1 MATPSTLILASL
13 ILLGEKQI
21 GGTLTAAEQTHWL
34 ARLNAMIDSWS
45 IDRLMCY
52 QLVQE
57 SLVLTAGTSSYTIGT
72 GGAFNT
78 DRPNKIVDPCFIRD
92 SGNLDSPLQIISAE
106 SYGRI
111 PQKTVGNTYPSY
123 LFYDSAF
130 VSSLGTIFLYPKPS
144 ASLTLFINSWKALQS
159 FALISTTVVLPPG
172 YQLAIESN
180 FAIHAAA
187 GFRDVPAEVR
197 MIARDSKAAI
207 MSLNV
212 PDMMMKMPPGLVS
225 SRGPNHSIL
234 TGP

>member
-21 GGTLTAAEQTHWL
+21 GGTLTADEQTHWL
-34 ARLNAMIDSWS
+34 ARLNAMMESWS

-52 QLVQE
+52 QLLQE
-57 SLVLTAGTSSYTIGT
+57 SFSLTAGTESYTIGS
-72 GGAFNT
+72 GGTFNT
-78 DRPNKIVDPCFIRD
+78 DRPNKIVNPCYTID
-92 SGNLDSPLQIISAE
+92 SSNVRFPVQIIAADAYRRLSIE
-106 SYGRI
+106 L
-111 PQKTVGNTYPSY
+111 TGNTCPSY

-130 VSSLGTIFLYPKPS
+130 VSSLATIFLYPKPS
-144 ASLTLFINSWKALQS
+144 ASLTLYINSWKSLQS
-159 FALISTTVVLPPG
+159 FSTISDTVVLPPG

-187 GFRDVPAEVR
+187 GFRDVPASVVK
-197 MIARDSKAAI
+197 IATDSKAAI

-212 PDMMMKMPPGLVS
+212 PDMMLRMPAGLVNV
-225 SRGPNHSIL
+225 RGGGHSIL